1 MRAHD
6 GKREPTMRKLMLLVT
21 AAAAAAGMLAHIGA
35 ARADDLRAPG
45 GGTIHALVV
54 GIDVYWRLPAAVQLQ
69 GARADAEDIAATLSR
84 DGVKPV
90 VLFDRD
96 ATRSK
101 IVAQMDSF
109 VAESKPGDFV
119 LFAYAG
125 HGMQTP
131 EYPQWQGVD
140 PDGANEQI
148 ALSGFSFSGDGADE
162 IIVNPEMRAWLS
174 RLDAKGVDALVIFD
188 SCFGGGM
195 RAVDPRTG
203 AIRTRVLRASAEQI
217 RAGEDER
224 AKFAGIP
231 MTAKEARANVALMPH
246 VTFLAGATSKSVVP
260 ETDGLAASGPRGA
273 LSYFFA
279 RALGGKSVS
288 DGVTTR
294 RTLFDYLKHNVR
306 QATQDRQLIQVEPQ
320 SSEASIYSKPVLAF
334 AERAPAAEAS
344 NAQPTP
350 GNAAIA
356 DEGAAPPAQASAPPS
371 PGAGPP
377 PDQSQTPSPQAID
390 VPLPPGYGPSPAQ
403 ASSGQPSPA
412 NAPPPDQA
420 QTPPAE
426 ASTTPPPPANPPPP
440 DQAPAPPAQASTTPP
455 APPSPPPPDQA
466 ATPPACQATDTPLP
480 PGYGPPSST
489 PRTDTIRVALID
501 ATDKAWDTI
510 EKGNAPF
517 ERSPTVEGAD
527 LVWDVGKKEALSRG
541 DLVMQFVDGSLIGG
555 IIDRTWAVRRLREIG
570 ENRALSIQ
578 LASEGQLLTAG
589 DVAQIEVDGIANQ
602 RLVVFDIA
610 ADATV
615 QMLYPSAPG
624 AAGHCAEPKDNG
636 WRCSLRVT
644 PPFGADTIV
653 TLATSGST
661 DDLLRWMRG
670 HHAMRDGALIPDL
683 LANAMKTDPKARI
696 GLVGVYTNKRLN

>member
-1 MRAHD
+1 M
-6 GKREPTMRKLMLLVT
+6 GKERTMRNLMLFAT
-21 AAAAAAGMLAHIGA
+21 AAAAMLVQPSAVS
-35 ARADDLRAPG
+35 ADELRAPG
-45 GGTIHALVV
+45 GGTIRALVV
-54 GIDVYWRLPAAVQLQ
+54 GIDVYSRLPATAQLE
-69 GARADAEDIAATLSR
+69 GARADAEDIAQALSR

-90 VLFDRD
+90 VLFDAD
-96 ATRSK
+96 VTRAK

-109 VAESKPGDFV
+109 VAESRPGDFV

-131 EYPQWQGVD
+131 EYPQWQGINA
-140 PDGANEQI
+140 DGANEQI
-148 ALSGFSFSGDGADE
+148 ALSGFNFKGEGVDE
-162 IIVNPEMRAWLS
+162 VIVNPEIRAWLS
-174 RLDAKGVDALVIFD
+174 RLDGKGVDALVIMD

-224 AKFAGIP
+224 ANFVGIP
-231 MTAKEARANVALMPH
+231 MTEKEARADVELMSH
-246 VTFLAGATSKSVVP
+246 VTFLAGATNKSVVP
-260 ETDGLAASGPRGA
+260 ETPGLADSPRGA
-273 LSYFFA
+273 LSFYFA
-279 RALGGKSVS
+279 RALGGKSAK
-288 DGVTTR
+288 DGVITR
-294 RTLFDYLKHNVR
+294 QALFDYLKPNVR
-306 QATQDRQLIQVEPQ
+306 GATQDRQLIQVEPQ
-320 SSEASIYSKPVLAF
+320 SPEASVYSKPVLTF
-334 AERAPAAEAS
+334 AEATPAAQAS
-344 NAQPTP
+344 NTPPAP
-350 GNAAIA
+350 GNGSST
-356 DEGAAPPAQASAPPS
+356 DDSAPPAAQASNTPPP
-371 PGAGPP
+371 PGNGPP
-377 PDQSQTPSPQAID
+377 PDQGQAPKPPAID
-390 VPLPPGYGPSPAQ
+390 VPLPPGYGPSPALPAQ
-403 ASSGQPSPA
+403 ASNAPPAPA

-420 QTPPAE
+420 P
-426 ASTTPPPPANPPPP
+426 TPPPQASNTPPPASGP
-440 DQAPAPPAQASTTPP
+440 PADQATR
-455 APPSPPPPDQA
+455 PPSQA
-466 ATPPACQATDTPLP
+466 ISIPLP
-480 PGYGPPSST
+480 PGYGPSSQVA
-489 PRTDTIRVALID
+489 PRTDTIRVALIN

-517 ERSPTVEGAD
+517 ERSPTVDGAD
-527 LVWDVGKKEALSRG
+527 LVWDVGKKEVLSRG

-555 IIDRTWAVRRLREIG
+555 VIDRTWAVRRLREIG
-570 ENRALSIQ
+570 ENRNLSIQ

-624 AAGHCAEPKDNG
+624 AAGHCADAKVNG

-653 TLATSGST
+653 TLATSAPT

-683 LANAMKTDPKARI
+683 LANAMKTDPEARI